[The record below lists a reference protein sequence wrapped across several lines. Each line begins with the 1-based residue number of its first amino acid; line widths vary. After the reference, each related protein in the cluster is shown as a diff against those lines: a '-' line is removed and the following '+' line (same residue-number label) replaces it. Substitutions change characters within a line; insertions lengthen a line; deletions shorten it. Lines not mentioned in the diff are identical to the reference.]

1 MDIRGDRQT
10 HKTSKYRWVRR
21 KIIQNYGDTEFPEW
35 KRIAVL
41 YGILKEDLTEMVTCE
56 QRSEGSVD
64 STLHMCGE
72 RTFWAE
78 ETVRAKALRKEMLVM
93 FYKKRKEDSVST
105 VEWMKV
111 RGWDMRSERCVWLL
125 STRPWILKSKK
136 QASTLLIFIL
146 SLALTTAPGP

>member
-1 MDIRGDRQT
+1 
-10 HKTSKYRWVRR
+10 
-21 KIIQNYGDTEFPEW
+21 
-35 KRIAVL
+35 
-41 YGILKEDLTEMVTCE
+41 
-56 QRSEGSVD
+56 
-64 STLHMCGE
+64 MCGE

-78 ETVRAKALRKEMLVM
+78 EN
-93 FYKKRKEDSVST
+93 YKGKGPEERDACYVLQKREDSVST

-136 QASTLLIFIL
+136 QASTLLTFIL